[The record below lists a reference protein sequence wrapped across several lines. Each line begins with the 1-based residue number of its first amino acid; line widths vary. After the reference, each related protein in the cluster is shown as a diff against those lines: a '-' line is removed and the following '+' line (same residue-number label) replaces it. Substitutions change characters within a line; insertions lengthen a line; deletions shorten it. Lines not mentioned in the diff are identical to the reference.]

1 MSLIIRPFR
10 DGDQD
15 SLVENANNK
24 AIFDNVKD
32 TFPYPYT
39 LPDANWW
46 VSENSPKSPDE
57 ISKVM
62 AIEVDGKAIGA
73 IGIILG
79 TDVQRI
85 NAEIGYWLGENYWG
99 KGIATESLIWMTN
112 YTFEKF
118 PSIHRIWAGVFGYNK
133 SSMRVLEKA
142 GFTFEATHY
151 QSVIKNDIIGDECIF
166 VKLR

>member
-1 MSLIIRPFR
+1 MTLIIRPFR
-10 DGDQD
+10 EGDQD

-32 TFPYPYT
+32 TFPHPYT
-39 LPDANWW
+39 LADADWW
-46 VSENSPKSPDE
+46 VNQNSQKNADE

-62 AIEVDGKAIGA
+62 AIEVDGKAVGA
-73 IGIILG
+73 IGVILG

-85 NAEIGYWLGENYWG
+85 NAEIGYWLGENHWG
-99 KGIATESLIWMTN
+99 KGITTQSLVWMTDYVFKN
-112 YTFEKF
+112 F
-118 PSIHRIWAGVFGYNK
+118 SHIHRIWAGVFGHNK

-142 GFTFEATHY
+142 GFVLEATHY
-151 QSVIKNDIIGDECIF
+151 QSVIKNNIIGDEYVF